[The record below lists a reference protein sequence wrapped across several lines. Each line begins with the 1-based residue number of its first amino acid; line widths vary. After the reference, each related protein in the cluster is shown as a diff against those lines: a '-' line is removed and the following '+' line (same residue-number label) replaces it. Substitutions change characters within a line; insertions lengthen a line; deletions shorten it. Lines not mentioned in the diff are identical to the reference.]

1 MQMRPSLEKIQ
12 EQIKLPRKA
21 LSQFFASINHLGIV
35 KKSRGLIQNFAP
47 ASLANRILLLQFLWA
62 LVGYI
67 MLIGALWYATNLV
80 IERTVKHQ
88 GAGWISKL
96 DELGIP
102 IYASNDKSQL
112 SEAISYVRNF
122 PEVLR
127 AQYLNVSGKKIT
139 ADYSRKNIVLS
150 SFKPLS
156 DETIAELKRT
166 DVTTRTILFEKG
178 ENSQMRISAPIWIK
192 SIKNDGMLDFS
203 LKKNASE
210 KIETIG
216 FIDIVIDYSQ
226 ISTELN
232 RSLAYASLAIA
243 LMMIIAAYIGRRTVR
258 WALHPLLDLEDPLT
272 RLANGETNVIVKTT
286 GDKEIARIGT
296 ALNTTINALNER
308 DEALRR
314 MANHD
319 GLTGLVNRKYFVEK
333 LEQEITRIAT
343 LGKSSAL
350 FFFDLDRFKY
360 INDTYG
366 HAAGD
371 RLLIQIAKLLT
382 QRLRDNDIVA
392 RFGGDEFTMLA
403 YNVDYNSAQEI
414 ADSFIQ
420 LMRNFVFYE
429 AGDMLKIHFSIGISI
444 IDDGSYTSHE
454 YLKEAD
460 SAVHY
465 AKSHGRD
472 GYRIFDRNM
481 VGQTQESGVGWH
493 ERLQGILDNN
503 QAVPY
508 FQPLTGINNQTEDIN
523 EVLLRIPD
531 KEQVVLRPSAFMPAA
546 ERFGLMAEFDRQMI
560 RKAAE
565 ILTVLKNKKVV
576 LSLNLSEQLIN
587 EESIIEFFQKLLADY
602 PVSPRQFIFEIAEQ
616 NIVRNL
622 DKLSL
627 LIPSLSSMQF
637 RFAVD
642 DFGAGFSSF
651 NYIKQLPVH
660 FLKINSSLIIHINE
674 DSIDRIS
681 VKSIVEVAHD
691 LKMQT
696 IAKFVH
702 DQESVNLLRELGVD
716 YVQGDFIA
724 HPSSHLVS

>member
-1 MQMRPSLEKIQ
+1 MRLKFKSLFEKSISTWHW
-12 EQIKLPRKA
+12 LA
-21 LSQFFASINHLGIV
+21 GYLLSGKRLKIFNKTKYIV
-35 KKSRGLIQNFAP
+35 EKNAP
-47 ASLANRILLLQFLWA
+47 ASLANRILLLQLVWA
-62 LVGYI
+62 LVGYT
-67 MLIGALWYATNLV
+67 MLIGALWFATNLV
-80 IERTVKHQ
+80 IESTVRHQ
-88 GAGWISKL
+88 GEGWVSKL

-102 IYASNDKSQL
+102 IYASNDASQL
-112 SEAISYVRNF
+112 SEAIGYVRNF

-127 AQYLNVSGKKIT
+127 AQYLDVSGKKIT
-139 ADYSRKNIVLS
+139 ADYTRKNIVLAK
-150 SFKPLS
+150 FKPLS
-156 DETIAELKRT
+156 EKSITELKRT
-166 DVTTRTILFEKG
+166 DVTSRTILFEKG

-192 SIKNDGMLDFS
+192 SIKNDGMIDFS
-203 LKKNASE
+203 LNKNVSE
-210 KIETIG
+210 KIDTIG

-232 RSLAYASLAIA
+232 RSLGYASLAIA
-243 LMMIIAAYIGRRTVR
+243 LMMIIAAYIGRITVR
-258 WALHPLLDLEDPLT
+258 WALHPLVDLEEPLT
-272 RLANGETNVIVKTT
+272 RLANGETNVIVKTS
-286 GDKEIARIGT
+286 GDKEIARIGA
-296 ALNTTINALNER
+296 ALNTTISALNER
-308 DEALRR
+308 DDALRR

-333 LEQEITRIAT
+333 LEQEISRIAT
-343 LGKSSAL
+343 IGRSSAL

-366 HAAGD
+366 HSAGD
-371 RLLIQIAKLLT
+371 RLLIQIAQLLT
-382 QRLRDNDIVA
+382 QRLRENDIVA

-403 YNVDYNSAQEI
+403 YNVDQTSAQEI

-420 LMRNFVFYE
+420 LMRSFVFYE

-444 IDDGSYTSHE
+444 IDDGTYTSHE

-472 GYRIFDRNM
+472 GFRIFNRNIS
-481 VGQTQESGVGWH
+481 GQAQESGVGWH
-493 ERLQGILDNN
+493 ERLKGILDNS

-508 FQPLTGINNQTEDIN
+508 FQSLTGLHNQAEQIS

-531 KEQVVLRPSAFMPAA
+531 KEQIVLRPSAFMPAA
-546 ERFGLMAEFDRQMI
+546 ERFGLMADFDRQMI

-565 ILTVLKNKKVV
+565 ILLAVKNKNVI
-576 LSLNLSEQLIN
+576 LSLNLSEQFIN
-587 EESIIEFFQKLLADY
+587 EENVIEFFKQLLADY
-602 PVSPRQFIFEIAEQ
+602 SISPKQFIFEIAEQ
-616 NIVRNL
+616 NVLRNL
-622 DKLSL
+622 DKLSI
-627 LIPSLSSMQF
+627 LIPALSVMKF

-642 DFGAGFSSF
+642 DFGAGCSSF

-660 FLKINSSLIIHINE
+660 FLKISSNLIMHVNK

-681 VKSIVEVAHD
+681 VRSIVEVAQE

-696 IAKFVH
+696 IAKFVP
-702 DQESVNLLRELGVD
+702 DQESVKLLRQLGID

-724 HPSSHLVS
+724 QPSSQLSH

>member
-1 MQMRPSLEKIQ
+1 MSPNYKKVPEKLKLTRNFIGQYFSSIQ
-12 EQIKLPRKA
+12 
-21 LSQFFASINHLGIV
+21 HLGVV
-35 KKSRGLIQNFAP
+35 KKTKGIIENNAP
-47 ASLANRILLLQFLWA
+47 TSLANRILLLQFLWA

-67 MLIGALWYATNLV
+67 MLIGALWFATNLV
-80 IERTVKHQ
+80 IESTVRHQ
-88 GAGWISKL
+88 GEGWISKL

-122 PEVLR
+122 PEILR
-127 AQYLNVSGKKIT
+127 AQYLDISGKKIT

-150 SFKPLS
+150 KFEPLS
-156 DETIAELKRT
+156 EQTISELKRT
-166 DVTTRTILFEKG
+166 DVTSRSIRFEKG

-203 LKKNASE
+203 LKKNANE
-210 KIETIG
+210 KIDTIG
-216 FIDIVIDYSQ
+216 FIDIIIDYSQ

-243 LMMIIAAYIGRRTVR
+243 LMMIVSAYIGRMTVR
-258 WALHPLLDLEDPLT
+258 WALHPLLDLEEPLT
-272 RLANGETNVIVKTT
+272 RLANGETNVIVKTA

-296 ALNTTINALNER
+296 ALNTTISALNER

-333 LEQEITRIAT
+333 LEQEISRIAT
-343 LGKSSAL
+343 IGRSSAL

-366 HAAGD
+366 HSAGD

-403 YNVDYNSAQEI
+403 YNVDHASAQDI

-420 LMRNFVFYE
+420 LMRSFIFYE
-429 AGDMLKIHFSIGISI
+429 AGDMLKIHFSIGITI
-444 IDDGSYTSHE
+444 IDDGSYSTHD

-481 VGQTQESGVGWH
+481 LGQAQESGVGWH
-493 ERLQGILDNN
+493 ERLQGILNDN

-508 FQPLTGINNQTEDIN
+508 FQTLTGLNSQSERIS

-546 ERFGLMAEFDRQMI
+546 ERFGLMADFDRQMI

-565 ILTVLKNKKVV
+565 ILLILKNKNLV
-576 LSLNLSEQLIN
+576 LSLNLSEQFIN
-587 EESIIEFFQKLLADY
+587 EENVIEFFRQLLKDY
-602 PVSPRQFIFEIAEQ
+602 AISPQQFIFEIAEQ

-622 DKLSL
+622 DKLCV
-627 LIPSLSSMQF
+627 LIPALSSMHF

-660 FLKINSSLIIHINE
+660 FLKINSSLIAHINQ

-681 VKSIVEVAHD
+681 VRSIVDVAHD

-696 IAKFVH
+696 IAKFVA
-702 DQESVNLLRELGVD
+702 DQESVNLLRQLGVD

-724 HPSSHLVS
+724 HPSAQLVH